1 MPELPEV
8 ENIRKSLEGTIRD
21 KRITKV
27 EIFYPKVLQGIRKEG
42 EVLKGKVFSKILR
55 RGKYLLFLLEPS
67 GVLLCH
73 LRMTGKFRYQEAIVP
88 QKHDHLVFMLD
99 KGWLI
104 YNDVR
109 KFGGLVYYDNI
120 EEAWES
126 LRHLGKE
133 PLSEEFTAE
142 YLYQKSR
149 GKKKA
154 LKAFLLDQ
162 SVVAGIGNIYADE
175 VLFRAKL
182 NPTKPSLELTKEA
195 CEMLVFSIKMILEDA
210 ITSGGSSIQNYSNA
224 IGQKGKFQ
232 EKHEV
237 YARSGQPCKVC
248 QNILEKTQVAGRTT
262 TYCSKCQK

>member
-8 ENIRKSLEGTIRD
+8 ENIRKSLEETIRN
-21 KRITKV
+21 KRIEKV
-27 EIFYPKVLQGIRKEG
+27 EVFYPKVLQGIQEERGILEG
-42 EVLKGKVFSKILR
+42 KRFSKILR

-73 LRMTGKFRYQEAIVP
+73 LRMTGKFTYKETTVL
-88 QKHDHLVFMLD
+88 QKHDHLVFTLD

-109 KFGGLVYYDNI
+109 KFGGLVYYNSI

-126 LRHLGKE
+126 LYHLGKE
-133 PLSEEFTAE
+133 PLSEDFTAD

-162 SVVAGIGNIYADE
+162 SIVAGIGNIYADE
-175 VLFRAKL
+175 ILFCAKL
-182 NPTKPSLELTKEA
+182 HPTKPSLELTKEA
-195 CEMLVFSIKMILEDA
+195 CEILVFSIKMILEDA
-210 ITSGGSSIQNYSNA
+210 IVSGGSSIQNYTNA
-224 IGQKGKFQ
+224 IGQKGQFQ

-237 YARSGQPCKVC
+237 YARSGQRCNVC

-262 TYCSKCQK
+262 TYCPKCQK